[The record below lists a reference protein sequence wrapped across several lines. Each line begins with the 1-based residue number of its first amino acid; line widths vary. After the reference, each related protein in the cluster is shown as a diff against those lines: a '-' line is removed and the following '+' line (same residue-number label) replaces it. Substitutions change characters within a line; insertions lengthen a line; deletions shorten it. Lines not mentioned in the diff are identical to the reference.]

1 MGQPIYFNGMI
12 IGSGDIASVL
22 QDREGAVFFA
32 SGVSNSQCTYGNEF
46 LREASLLVKTI
57 KENKDKCL
65 FYFSSLQLS
74 VEGQKITPYLDHK
87 ILMEL
92 LIKQHASNYNIIR
105 IGNIPWGT
113 NPNTFMNYFR
123 NCLDKGLEYKV
134 FDEYRYLISKEELLL
149 LTNNLPLIGQ
159 NTISVTG
166 RIVKVQT
173 IVDELMQEHDKRRGN

>member
-1 MGQPIYFNGMI
+1 MI

-32 SGVSNSQCTYGNEF
+32 SGVSNSQSTNEEQF
-46 LREASLLVKTI
+46 YREAKLLVKTI
-57 KENKDKCL
+57 NANKDKCL